1 MTTNISRRGR
11 PRSFDP
17 DTAVATAQGLV
28 HARGFDAVGVSDLT
42 KAMGINPPSFY
53 AAFGNKAGLYAL
65 ILQRYQQTG
74 AIPLQTH
81 LRPDVPVAEGLA
93 AILEDAAHHYAR
105 DTEATGCLV
114 LEGTHAK
121 DPEARAAACA
131 CHRAALGVI
140 RAYISTRQPAQAE
153 TLTDF
158 VNVIMSGLSDEA
170 RRGASLERLL
180 QSARLASGAIQ
191 TAIAAEP

>member
-1 MTTNISRRGR
+1 MTTNTSRRGR

-17 DTAVATAQGLV
+17 DAAVATAQGLV
-28 HARGFDAVGVSDLT
+28 HARGFDAVGISDLT
-42 KAMGINPPSFY
+42 EAMGINPPSFY

-74 AIPLQTH
+74 AIPLDTH
-81 LRPDVPVAEGLA
+81 LRPDIPVAEGLA
-93 AILEDAAHHYAR
+93 AVLEDAAHHYSR
-105 DTEATGCLV
+105 EAEAPGCLV
-114 LEGTHAK
+114 LEGTHAI
-121 DPEARAAACA
+121 DPEA
-131 CHRAALGVI
+131 
-140 RAYISTRQPAQAE
+140 YISARHPAQAE

-180 QSARLASGAIQ
+180 QSARLAFSAIRGAL
-191 TAIAAEP
+191 AGS